1 MAASRSAAG
10 ATRGRLDV
18 RDAIGPR
25 GGDHLHR
32 RGGGDRPR
40 HGVVARWARAAGFVA
55 GAATGASRL
64 ALSVHWLSDVVVGV
78 LFGGG
83 VAIASAVLVDVI
95 AQAMPERRRFRRT
108 RG

>member
-1 MAASRSAAG
+1 MPSGHAVAITSIG
-10 ATRGRLDV
+10 VAT
-18 RDAIGPR
+18 AIALATGWWR
-25 GGDHLHR
+25 GGL
-32 RGGGDRPR
+32 
-40 HGVVARWARAAGFVA
+40 VLLAFVA

-64 ALSVHWLSDVVVGV
+64 VLSVHWLSDMVVGV

-83 VAIASAVLVDVI
+83 VAIASAVLVDAI